1 MLITIHHQIDKFG
14 GKMNNPCR
22 KPSGPYLIEPSPDY
36 QKYLSAKSAREIV
49 EKIMAPVLLPAQ
61 VLSAAISGYR
71 EEMDHMLV
79 ADPIYLGPGK

>member
-1 MLITIHHQIDKFG
+1 MSPVRGPD
-14 GKMNNPCR
+14 
-22 KPSGPYLIEPSPDY
+22 GPYLIESFPHY

-49 EKIMAPVLLPAQ
+49 EKIMAPVMLPVK

-71 EEMDHMLV
+71 EEMDHMLA